1 MTPPLSFTN
10 PDQASVAPQ
19 QLSYFYSNKLES
31 GTTPGQDREVESGT
45 TPEHDQEGG
54 DNNDYTESENYE
66 EEVKLDAEMKV
77 DN

>member
-1 MTPPLSFTN
+1 MAPPLSFTN

-31 GTTPGQDREVESGT
+31 DTTPGQDREVESGT
-45 TPEHDQEGG
+45 TSEQDQEGG
-54 DNNDYTESENYE
+54 DNSDNTESEVSE
-66 EEVKLDAEMKV
+66 QEVKLDAEMKV

>member
-1 MTPPLSFTN
+1 MAPPLSFTN

-19 QLSYFYSNKLES
+19 QLSYSYSNKLES

-45 TPEHDQEGG
+45 TSEQDQEGG
-54 DNNDYTESENYE
+54 DNSDNTESEVSE
-66 EEVKLDAEMKV
+66 QEVKLDAEMKV